1 MLLDGL
7 AAAALPLLL
16 LLGIICFVQQFLIR
30 NLRREIGR
38 NNRIRFG
45 AVLENDAS
53 VEVKKAGEVKLPG
66 VTHNGSLN
74 GHTQPPTARS
84 QS

>member
-1 MLLDGL
+1 MILDGL

-45 AVLENDAS
+45 AVLENDSS
-53 VEVKKAGEVKLPG
+53 VEVKKAGEIKLPG
-66 VTHNGSLN
+66 VTQTGSLN

-84 QS
+84 HS